1 MNSRTR
7 DQRRH
12 RGLTVEVKND
22 DVGRALRFWSKK
34 VQESGLLKEL
44 RDRMSYEKPTIERK
58 RKKQQARKRWERE
71 VEEMID
77 LGLWHKDKKY

>member
-34 VQESGLLKEL
+34 VQETGLLKEL
-44 RDRMSYEKPTIERK
+44 RDRMAYEKPTIERK

-77 LGLWHKDKKY
+77 LGLWHRDKNY

>member
-1 MNSRTR
+1 MSSRTK

-34 VQESGLLKEL
+34 VQETGLLKEL